1 MKKRERVIVFDGE
14 DKFIIKKK
22 HTYNSATGEMES
34 TALRADRVAP
44 VDSGLV
50 ELPPPTTVDNPPP
63 RLPQVPIDDAPTP
76 EPFQAPDWNSLD
88 CEQIDNELAAI
99 RNFLSTVRMAPEALA
114 PYQNAIQDG
123 ERIRDSKCSRN
134 PPALPDVPPPAP
146 TPTPAPLPGVP
157 LVNLGQ
163 PPRGGAGGGGGAAE
177 KKPEEKKKS
186 SVLLW
191 ILIAIGAA
199 YLLSDKKN

>member
-14 DKFIIKKK
+14 DKFIIKKN
-22 HTYNSATGEMES
+22 HTYNSATGEMEG
-34 TALRADRVAP
+34 TAARAERVAP
-44 VDSGLV
+44 VDTGLV

-63 RLPQVPIDDAPTP
+63 RLPQVPVEDTPTP
-76 EPFQAPDWNSLD
+76 EPYQAPNWAAMD
-88 CEQIDNELAAI
+88 CEQIQNELASI

-114 PYQNAIQDG
+114 PYQNAIQAG
-123 ERIRDSKCSRN
+123 EREFESKCPRN
-134 PPALPDVPPPAP
+134 PPALPDVPPTP
-146 TPTPAPLPGVP
+146 TPRPAPLPGVP

-177 KKPEEKKKS
+177 KKPDEKKKS
-186 SVLLW
+186 SLLLW